1 MGDKL
6 TMESHNRILL
16 IEDEKIFNEVVK
28 SQLIKNGFNVDSVLN
43 AEEGELLFKK
53 HKYDLVLLDIY
64 LPGENGFQLCKKFR
78 DINPAV
84 PILMF
89 SSQGDVNHK
98 LDAFSLGADDYIVKP
113 FHINELIAR
122 MKVFIKRSLSAV
134 QENEVEQLEVED
146 LSIDLKHKIVKRA
159 GTEIALTAKEF
170 GLLVLL
176 AKNNGAV
183 VSKQEILEKVWD
195 LSFDTGTNSIEVY
208 INFLRNKLDK
218 PFEHK
223 LIHTKPGFG
232 YFLKKKEA

>member
-1 MGDKL
+1 
-6 TMESHNRILL
+6 MESHNRILL
-16 IEDEKIFNEVVK
+16 VEDEKIFNEVVK
-28 SQLIKNGFNVDSVLN
+28 SQLTKNGFNVDSVLN
-43 AEEGELLFKK
+43 AEEGEQLFKK
-53 HKYDLVLLDIY
+53 HKYDLILLDIY

-134 QENEVEQLEVED
+134 QENEIEQLEVED

>member
-1 MGDKL
+1 LGDKL

-16 IEDEKIFNEVVK
+16 VEDEKIFNEVVK
-28 SQLIKNGFNVDSVLN
+28 SQLTKNGFNVDSVLN
-43 AEEGELLFKK
+43 AEEGEQLFKK

>member
-1 MGDKL
+1 
-6 TMESHNRILL
+6 MESHNRILL

>member
-28 SQLIKNGFNVDSVLN
+28 SQLTKNGFNVDSVLN

-134 QENEVEQLEVED
+134 QENEIEQLEVED

>member
-16 IEDEKIFNEVVK
+16 VEDEKIFNEVVK
-28 SQLIKNGFNVDSVLN
+28 SQLTKNGFNVDSVLN
-43 AEEGELLFKK
+43 AEEGEQLFKK

>member
-16 IEDEKIFNEVVK
+16 VEDEKIFNEVVK
-28 SQLIKNGFNVDSVLN
+28 SQLTKNGFNVDSVLN
-43 AEEGELLFKK
+43 AEEGEQLFKK

-195 LSFDTGTNSIEVY
+195 LSCDTGTNSIEVY

>member
-1 MGDKL
+1 
-6 TMESHNRILL
+6 MESHNRILL
-16 IEDEKIFNEVVK
+16 VEDEKIFNEVVK
-28 SQLIKNGFNVDSVLN
+28 SQLTKNGFNVDSVLN
-43 AEEGELLFKK
+43 AEEGEQLFKK

>member
-1 MGDKL
+1 M
-6 TMESHNRILL
+6 
-16 IEDEKIFNEVVK
+16 
-28 SQLIKNGFNVDSVLN
+28 
-43 AEEGELLFKK
+43 
-53 HKYDLVLLDIY
+53 VLLDIY

>member
-16 IEDEKIFNEVVK
+16 VEDEKIFNEVVK
-28 SQLIKNGFNVDSVLN
+28 SQLTKNGFNVDSVLN
-43 AEEGELLFKK
+43 AEEGEQLFKK

-183 VSKQEILEKVWD
+183 VSKQEISERRRK
-195 LSFDTGTNSIEVY
+195 
-208 INFLRNKLDK
+208 
-218 PFEHK
+218 
-223 LIHTKPGFG
+223 
-232 YFLKKKEA
+232 

>member
-1 MGDKL
+1 
-6 TMESHNRILL
+6 MESHNRILL

-28 SQLIKNGFNVDSVLN
+28 SQLTKNGFNVDSVLN

-134 QENEVEQLEVED
+134 QENEIEQLEVED

>member
-28 SQLIKNGFNVDSVLN
+28 SQLTKNGFNVDSVLN

-134 QENEVEQLEVED
+134 QENEIEHLEVDD
-146 LSIDLKHKIVKRA
+146 LSIDLKHKLVKRG
-159 GTEIALTAKEF
+159 GTEISLTAKEF